1 MLCSSASGSVMQ
13 CTEHQVRK
21 APASACTA
29 WVLPVPGGPYPPEDQ
44 GAAARP
50 AGREEARHR
59 RAHRDRVVARD
70 LRPLRH
76 GDRPADVGPA
86 VAGRRPEP
94 HRHAVVR
101 DRLGPQRLREAL
113 ARAADVLR
121 VTPADDDV
129 AVRGAPGEQGDA
141 AVVEGH
147 DGGVRASHR
156 PGARPGPR
164 RSGRRGRRPSRGTS
178 VMCTCTR
185 PRCSIAARKTCSTSG
200 LTRTSVVS
208 PDSSVRVVPAA
219 GSSGRSS
226 GTTRSKIVSLSAGT
240 GMSARAGGIEPPPS
254 PDGTAAQGAA
264 GE

>member
-1 MLCSSASGSVMQ
+1 MLCSSASGSVTQ
-13 CTEHQVRK
+13 CTEHQSRQ
-21 APASACTA
+21 APASTCTA
-29 WVLPVPGGPYPPEDQ
+29 CGLAGPGRAVPEDQ

-86 VAGRRPEP
+86 VAGRGPEP

-113 ARAADVLR
+113 R
-121 VTPADDDV
+121 T
-129 AVRGAPGEQGDA
+129 
-141 AVVEGH
+141 
-147 DGGVRASHR
+147 
-156 PGARPGPR
+156 
-164 RSGRRGRRPSRGTS
+164 RRGRSAGHARRRRCRSTRRARRAGRRSRRRGRTTAACALRTDQEISTRPRAVRSPRSTSVRGTS

-208 PDSSVRVVPAA
+208 PDLERARGPGRGQQRALVGDDEVEDRVAVGGHGHVSSRGRDRTSAVP
-219 GSSGRSS
+219 
-226 GTTRSKIVSLSAGT
+226 
-240 GMSARAGGIEPPPS
+240 
-254 PDGTAAQGAA
+254 
-264 GE
+264 